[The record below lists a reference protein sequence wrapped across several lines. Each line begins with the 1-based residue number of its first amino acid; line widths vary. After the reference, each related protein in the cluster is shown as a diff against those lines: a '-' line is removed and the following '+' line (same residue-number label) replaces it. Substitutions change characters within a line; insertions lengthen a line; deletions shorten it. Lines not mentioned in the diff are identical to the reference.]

1 MEDRRSS
8 RGEWLKFGALILV
21 FLGVVGAVALARPL
35 VFEQMVPAFL
45 GEFFAEPETLPAEAP
60 AGSETDAEAD
70 AEVDAEPTVEEE
82 KLSASEMDAGAEAAP
97 GSANEMASDEEVV
110 DLTAQPGEDLI
121 HTVQAGE
128 NLTAIARNYGVSVEA
143 ILTLNEIENA
153 DRITAG
159 DELRIPRP

>member
-1 MEDRRSS
+1 MEDRRGT

-21 FLGVVGAVALARPL
+21 SLGVVGAVALARPL
-35 VFEQMVPAFL
+35 VFERMVPAIL
-45 GEFFAEPETLPAEAP
+45 GEFLAEPETLPAEAP
-60 AGSETDAEAD
+60 AEPDAGVETDDQMDTEA
-70 AEVDAEPTVEEE
+70 TVEVETQ
-82 KLSASEMDAGAEAAP
+82 SASEMEAGGEAAA
-97 GSANEMASDEEVV
+97 GSADEAASSEEAVEP
-110 DLTAQPGEDLI
+110 TGEPGEDLI

-128 NLTAIARNYGVSVEA
+128 NLTVIARNYGVSVEA